1 MTMPTKGVLFRPEA
15 PATANKLAREAPTS
29 LVLLGI
35 NHTTAPIEV
44 RERLAIPAARLA
56 DATRTL
62 VHQPGIR
69 EGLILSTCNRVE
81 FFTLQES
88 VAQENGVSETTTPNL
103 LRFLHEYFALPPA
116 MLQPHLYELREREAV
131 RHLFRVASSLD
142 SMVVGEPQIL
152 GQVKEAYSIG
162 RQVGAVAATLDP
174 LFQRAFSVAKRVRT
188 ETQIGS
194 SSVSIASVAVDLAR
208 KIFGSLQGKTVLLV
222 GAGKMSELAA
232 RHLIQHGATSILI
245 ANRTPSHAHRIAAAI
260 AGATARA
267 DIKSSSNSTS
277 GVPHPSHQ
285 HRDGWDII
293 GSSEEGPGPS
303 PDSIPEPRL
312 PTCTTEIIPFD
323 SLYAQASRADIVIT
337 STGAPQQLFSRA
349 HGQHFVR
356 TRRGRPMFFI
366 DIAVPRD
373 VDPRMNEV
381 EGCFVY
387 DIDDLSQVAQIN
399 QADRGREADA
409 AETIV
414 SREVDRYHERLQSL
428 DAVPAILALQ
438 QSAETIREAEL
449 ARTLN
454 KLAAASPLTPAQ
466 QAAVEALTRSLT
478 AKLLHPQLTALRK
491 KPE

>member
-1 MTMPTKGVLFRPEA
+1 MSETRNV
-15 PATANKLAREAPTS
+15 NSS
-29 LVLLGI
+29 LVLLGV

-81 FFTLQES
+81 FFTLQDAGGAAEP
-88 VAQENGVSETTTPNL
+88 ATPDL
-103 LRFLHEYFALPPA
+103 LRFLHEYFSLPAAALA
-116 MLQPHLYELREREAV
+116 PHIYEFREREAV

-152 GQVKEAYSIG
+152 GQVKASWTVA
-162 RQVGAVAATLDP
+162 RQVGAVSTTLDP
-174 LFQRAFSVAKRVRT
+174 LLQRAFSVAKRVRN

-232 RHLIQHGATSILI
+232 RHLIQHGATSILV
-245 ANRTPSHAHRIAAAI
+245 ANRTEARAEKIAANI
-260 AGATARA
+260 AAQASGGASLEG
-267 DIKSSSNSTS
+267 DF
-277 GVPHPSHQ
+277 
-285 HRDGWDII
+285 DGD
-293 GSSEEGPGPS
+293 E
-303 PDSIPEPRL
+303 IPIR
-312 PTCTTEIIPFD
+312 CTTEVIPFD
-323 SLYAQASRADIVIT
+323 RLYEQAARADIVIT
-337 STGAPQQLFSRA
+337 STGAPQQIFGRS
-349 HGQHFVR
+349 HGRHFLE
-356 TRRGRPMFFI
+356 RRRNRPMFFI

-387 DIDDLSQVAQIN
+387 DIDDLQQVAQAN
-399 QADRGREADA
+399 QADRHREAAA

-414 SREVDRYHERLQSL
+414 SGEVDRYQQRLQAL
-428 DAVPAILALQ
+428 DAVPAILTLQ
-438 QSAETIREAEL
+438 QNAEALRQAEM
-449 ARTLN
+449 ARTLSR
-454 KLAAASPLTPAQ
+454 LAAAATPLTAAQ
-466 QAAVEALTRSLT
+466 QAAVEAMTRSLT
-478 AKLLHPQLTALRK
+478 NKLLHAPLTGIRQAAEDGDASTLSRLESLYTPSGGRAA
-491 KPE
+491 KPVSEGPPGDGE